1 MSRAPTVYP
10 LFYYFP
16 PLILESAHNCGVF
29 IVGLKLLPK
38 DETGFYITQ
47 HSHEHKKL
55 IKARTMNPSSLAL
68 GLIARLRQRIDG
80 ASLQNRFRP
89 NEFKAVLYGEMKI
102 NALSSE
108 NNNMLSLKIQKPIYI
123 ISSLHLDRCVVWQ
136 SEDDLKTFLK
146 SLPYKAGKLYAVS
159 ATKRRLENRFHL
171 LYPLLGMKNM
181 LLSQFIGIK
190 LFNVGEKQKKQLLYS
205 KFIILLYLHFL
216 SIYFKEASN
225 MTFSYLHLPYRDWL
239 QARHFTSLLFALF
252 FA

>member
-1 MSRAPTVYP
+1 MCSFLQLSPR
-10 LFYYFP
+10 
-16 PLILESAHNCGVF
+16 SA
-29 IVGLKLLPK
+29 L
-38 DETGFYITQ
+38 D
-47 HSHEHKKL
+47 
-55 IKARTMNPSSLAL
+55 SSEL
-68 GLIARLRQRIDG
+68 QRIDG

-89 NEFKAVLYGEMKI
+89 NEFKAVLKSMRC
-102 NALSSE
+102 SE

-146 SLPYKAGKLYAVS
+146 SLAERLTEPYKAGKLYAVS

-225 MTFSYLHLPYRDWL
+225 MTFSNEV
-239 QARHFTSLLFALF
+239 FASPL
-252 FA
+252 

>member
-1 MSRAPTVYP
+1 MSTETDKVIIYRGH
-10 LFYYFP
+10 
-16 PLILESAHNCGVF
+16 LEGGNFQC
-29 IVGLKLLPK
+29 
-38 DETGFYITQ
+38 
-47 HSHEHKKL
+47 
-55 IKARTMNPSSLAL
+55 AL
-68 GLIARLRQRIDG
+68 GLTELGCGQGLKGQRIDG

-89 NEFKAVLYGEMKI
+89 NEFKAVLKSMRC
-102 NALSSE
+102 SE

-205 KFIILLYLHFL
+205 KFIILLTIRNLGMTPLHYRRFFTPVSTHRLWEYLSHFL

-225 MTFSYLHLPYRDWL
+225 MTFSNEV
-239 QARHFTSLLFALF
+239 FASPL
-252 FA
+252 

>member
-38 DETGFYITQ
+38 VSLKIEIFFGLDAQIDGIAANSIFIPFI
-47 HSHEHKKL
+47 SIPLNL
-55 IKARTMNPSSLAL
+55 IHLEGGNFQCAL

-89 NEFKAVLYGEMKI
+89 NEFKAVF
-102 NALSSE
+102 SE

-136 SEDDLKTFLK
+136 SEDDFSEEGKEREKGKTFLK

-225 MTFSYLHLPYRDWL
+225 MTFSNEV
-239 QARHFTSLLFALF
+239 FASPL
-252 FA
+252 